1 MNPLSSPDN
10 LEWTTMTPK
19 TIWNQLRSE
28 MKQYYDWEM
37 PCETLEQA
45 TEQFTLQKISLLRWD
60 FQNLRPLIPTTQNA
74 SFQIILHEIWNSD
87 STARIFFRHKK

>member
-1 MNPLSSPDN
+1 LQSKNAKKRNKRKGKMNPLSSPDN

-19 TIWNQLRSE
+19 TIWNQLKSE

-45 TEQFTLQKISLLRWD
+45 TEQFTLQKISLLR
-60 FQNLRPLIPTTQNA
+60 
-74 SFQIILHEIWNSD
+74 
-87 STARIFFRHKK
+87 

>member
-1 MNPLSSPDN
+1 MRYLDKFSRANYDLIVACFQLQSKNAKKRNKRKGKMNPLSSPDN

-37 PCETLEQA
+37 PCETLEAA
-45 TEQFTLQKISLLRWD
+45 TEQFTLQKISLLR
-60 FQNLRPLIPTTQNA
+60 
-74 SFQIILHEIWNSD
+74 
-87 STARIFFRHKK
+87 